1 MDKISLLFVEG
12 VVPGNIYTLPTEGI
26 GNYGG
31 EIREK
36 TKLQTVGGKKV

>member
-1 MDKISLLFVEG
+1 MDKISLLFIEG
-12 VVPGNIYTLPTEGI
+12 VVPGNIYTPPTEEI

-36 TKLQTVGGKKV
+36 NKITEFG